1 MCMYVFLAVLRAVDS
16 IGCCQNRCKIS
27 GDRNARPSPK
37 GIPQLGRQ
45 VGWGLPR
52 ILKILLPLE
61 MRKAFG
67 KAKSL
72 YISGVNTY
80 LTKNDNGLLPCT
92 PP

>member
-1 MCMYVFLAVLRAVDS
+1 MLSSVLNCVCIYVFLAVLQAGDS
-16 IGCCQNRCKIS
+16 IGCCQNRRKIS

-52 ILKILLPLE
+52 ILKILLPLQ

-67 KAKSL
+67 KSK
-72 YISGVNTY
+72 TY
-80 LTKNDNGLLPCT
+80 KYKYLPHKV
-92 PP
+92 